1 MKDIYIYGCINID
14 RSSLN
19 NLYLLIQFMQRSL
32 EKEQQEQLE
41 KERKRIITESEWV
54 LEYENDEIQKP

>member
-1 MKDIYIYGCINID
+1 
-14 RSSLN
+14 
-19 NLYLLIQFMQRSL
+19 MQRSL

-54 LEYENDEIQKP
+54 LEYESDEIQKP